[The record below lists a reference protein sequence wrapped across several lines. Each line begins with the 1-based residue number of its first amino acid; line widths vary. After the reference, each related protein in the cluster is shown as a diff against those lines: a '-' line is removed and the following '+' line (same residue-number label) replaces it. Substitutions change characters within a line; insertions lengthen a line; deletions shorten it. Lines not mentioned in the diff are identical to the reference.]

1 MPGPDS
7 TPGSAPAS
15 ASLRLGMESISDV
28 VFGLA
33 LSIGSVVFVVRFPT
47 TVGDLYSTIAEF
59 GFSFLIVIMVWLSYR
74 RSMVVLK
81 YETRATVV
89 VNVAL
94 LFGVSIEPFLLYVL
108 VTSTTVTEAAS
119 TAYALDLGATM
130 LLLSTHNHLLLE
142 EERRDPIRR
151 VHPRILERTRRST
164 WVRVGIGAIFL
175 VSALPVFWVPAPVGG
190 TARIDLWFLSLA
202 AAFLVLDLVLEKRRE
217 RPEEPLAATQ
227 SDPTTVPSDR
237 VSK

>member
-1 MPGPDS
+1 MHGSDS
-7 TPGSAPAS
+7 AAASAPLS

-33 LSIGSVVFVVRFPT
+33 LSIGSVVFVVRYPNT
-47 TVGDLYSTIAEF
+47 AADLYSTIAEF
-59 GFSFLIVIMVWLSYR
+59 GFSFLIVIVVWLSYR

-81 YETRATVV
+81 YETRGTVV

-108 VTSTTVTEAAS
+108 FTSTTITEAAS

-130 LLLSTHNHLLLE
+130 LLLSTLNYLLLG
-142 EERRDPIRR
+142 EERRDPVRR

-190 TARIDLWFLSLA
+190 TARIDLWLLSRA
-202 AAFLVLDLVLEKRRE
+202 AAFLVPDIALEKRRE
-217 RPEEPLAATQ
+217 REPPESGPSQPTGVPA
-227 SDPTTVPSDR
+227 DPT
-237 VSK
+237 SK